1 MFCFFLTSCDWL
13 TCVDKFQDKFH
24 SLSNSYLF
32 VSIWT
37 PTFQKRYQNPING
50 GNVRIVCIANV
61 NCRKNSIV
69 ITVQVRQR
77 DIPDSLHTH
86 VRFQVK
92 LNNRPI
98 QVLFSNIA
106 LLAA

>member
-1 MFCFFLTSCDWL
+1 M
-13 TCVDKFQDKFH
+13 
-24 SLSNSYLF
+24 
-32 VSIWT
+32 
-37 PTFQKRYQNPING
+37 NG
-50 GNVRIVCIANV
+50 GNVRIVSIANV
-61 NCRKNSIV
+61 NCHKNSIV
-69 ITVQVRQR
+69 ITVQVRQC